1 MKKLII
7 GILVLSIVS
16 CKESIEKFSPSYGSV
31 TESVYASGI
40 VKSAMQYNVFATVS
54 GTIQSIHV
62 QEGDKVAVGSPIV
75 SLSNEI
81 SKFNLEN
88 AQLNAQFSD
97 ARSNQNKLNDA
108 KQFEELQ
115 FSKMKLDSSMYA
127 RQQSLWSQ
135 NVGTKVELE
144 QKELNYKNSI
154 ITYQSA
160 KLRYQDLKRQIA
172 LSSEQSKNLLSIS
185 KKMESDFTVKSE
197 INGMVFSLQKEIGEM
212 VNPQTPIALIGD
224 PSSFI
229 LEMQVDENDIF
240 KVAIGQVVYVNMDS
254 YKGKVFEARISK
266 ISPVMNE
273 RTKTFLV
280 EAKFIEMPEKLYP
293 YITFEANIV
302 IKTRDK
308 VLLIPRNLML
318 NDSTVQNVKGELINI
333 KTGLMDFQKVEVLSG
348 LTEKDELILPK
359 R

>member
-1 MKKLII
+1 MKKLIF
-7 GILVLSIVS
+7 GILILGIIS
-16 CKESIEKFSPSYGSV
+16 CKESVEKFNPRYGSI

-40 VKSAMQYNVFATVS
+40 IKSAKQYNVFATVS
-54 GTIQSIHV
+54 GTIQSIQV
-62 QEGDKVAVGSPIV
+62 QEGDLVKIGSPLV

-88 AQLNAQFSD
+88 AQLSAQFSD
-97 ARSNQNKLNDA
+97 ARLNQNKLNDA

-160 KLRYQDLKRQIA
+160 KVRYDDLKRQIA
-172 LSSEQSKNLLSIS
+172 LSSEQSKNLLGIS

-224 PSSFI
+224 PNHFT
-229 LEMQVDENDIF
+229 LEMQVDEYDIF
-240 KVAIGQVVYVNMDS
+240 KVAVGQVVYVSMDS

-273 RTKTFLV
+273 RTKTFMV
-280 EAKFIEMPEKLYP
+280 EAQFKEVPEKLYP
-293 YITFEANIV
+293 FITFEANIV
-302 IKTRDK
+302 IKSREK
-308 VLLIPRNLML
+308 VLLIPRNLL
-318 NDSTVQNVKGELINI
+318 VNDSTVENSKGELIKI
-333 KTGLMDFQKVEVLSG
+333 KTGLMDFQMVEVLSG
-348 LTEKDELILPK
+348 LAESDELILPK

>member
-1 MKKLII
+1 
-7 GILVLSIVS
+7 
-16 CKESIEKFSPSYGSV
+16 
-31 TESVYASGI
+31 
-40 VKSAMQYNVFATVS
+40 
-54 GTIQSIHV
+54 
-62 QEGDKVAVGSPIV
+62 
-75 SLSNEI
+75 LSNEI

-160 KLRYQDLKRQIA
+160 KVKYEDLRRQIA

-273 RTKTFLV
+273 KTKTFLV
-280 EAKFIEMPEKLYP
+280 EAKFIDMPEKLYP

-308 VLLIPRNLML
+308 VLLIPRNVMV
-318 NDSTVQNVKGELINI
+318 NDSTVQNVKGELIKV
-333 KTGLMDFQKVEVLSG
+333 KTGLMDLQKVEVVSG